1 MTSKVPLQIALTVK
15 YSFENINLDGKK
27 TSGSGG
33 NHTLLTI
40 EFINGK
46 NIPTDDAKIETLAKQ
61 LALQIKQTLKNP
73 KQFESYKVLFDTRV
87 TDGAETTTKF
97 VGHEFKPGEI

>member
-1 MTSKVPLQIALTVK
+1 
-15 YSFENINLDGKK
+15 
-27 TSGSGG
+27 
-33 NHTLLTI
+33 
-40 EFINGK
+40 
-46 NIPTDDAKIETLAKQ
+46 LAKQ